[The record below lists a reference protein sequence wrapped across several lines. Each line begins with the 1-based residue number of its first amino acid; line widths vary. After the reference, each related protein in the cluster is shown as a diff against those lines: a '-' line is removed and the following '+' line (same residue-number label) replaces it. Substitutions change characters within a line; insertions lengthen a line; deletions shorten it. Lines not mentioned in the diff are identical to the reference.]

1 VKDIMGQTT
10 CWSPTFGG
18 FNTPD
23 EFGTLEMA
31 ASTSGASRSDA
42 FTPIIA
48 LNFEEPITNN
58 ATQLS
63 TGPGLNGVTAT
74 AKLQQLRDGKPWD
87 ASCQG
92 AGKSAPGCVFDATKP
107 VSDFA
112 KCGTA
117 GQSGRGCVFDATAK
131 RYIAVQIPEASG
143 LARGD
148 FTAMLWL
155 KTTSDDS
162 QWLLGSTTSPP
173 FWILAINK
181 IGEKRL
187 LRFLIGAGPPTTV
200 VNADAPPAD
209 DRWHHVA
216 VTVDRGKLATLFC
229 DGELLSATD
238 ISHHKGALKN
248 FLTIG
253 GPYNSFSGSVD
264 TVQVYRGA
272 LSPADIKAIYQRQ
285 QSGIGGRDK

>member
-1 VKDIMGQTT
+1 
-10 CWSPTFGG
+10 SPTYGG

-31 ASTSGASRSDA
+31 ASASAAGRKDSLA
-42 FTPIIA
+42 PIIA

-58 ATQLS
+58 ASQLS
-63 TGPGLNGVTAT
+63 TGSGVNGVRAS
-74 AKLQQLRDGKPWD
+74 AKLQQMGDGKPWN

-92 AGKSAPGCVFDATKP
+92 AGK
-107 VSDFA
+107 
-112 KCGTA
+112 
-117 GQSGRGCVFDATAK
+117 SGRGCVFDATAK
-131 RYIAVQIPEASG
+131 RYVTVQVPEAFG

-155 KTTSDDS
+155 KTASDDS
-162 QWLLGSTTSPP
+162 QCLLGSTTSPP

-181 IGEKRL
+181 IGGKRL
-187 LRFLIGAGPPTTV
+187 LRFLMGTGPPTTV

-229 DGELLSATD
+229 DGEILSATD

-248 FLTIG
+248 LLTIG
-253 GPYNSFSGSVD
+253 GPYNSFSGCVD
-264 TVQVYRGA
+264 NVQVYRGA
-272 LSPADIKAIYQRQ
+272 LSPTDIKAIYQRQ
-285 QSGIGGRDK
+285 QSGNGGFGK